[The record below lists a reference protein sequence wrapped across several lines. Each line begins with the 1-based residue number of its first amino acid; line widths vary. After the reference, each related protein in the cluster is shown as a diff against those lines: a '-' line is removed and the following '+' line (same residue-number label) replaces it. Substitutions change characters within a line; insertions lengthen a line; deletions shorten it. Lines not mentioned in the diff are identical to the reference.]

1 MVHNFA
7 ICLEAEVTFFAQI
20 RPNGGVGKVTTL
32 RNSCGAYSIGMKVGR
47 YSFFY
52 PRISCRR
59 LLEDITRLVHQK
71 TRTPPL
77 PPFTLKF
84 NSYQPML

>member
-7 ICLEAEVTFFAQI
+7 ICLEAEVTFFAQV

-47 YSFFY
+47 YSFS
-52 PRISCRR
+52 I
-59 LLEDITRLVHQK
+59 LGLAVEDYLRLVHQK
-71 TRTPPL
+71 TRSPPL
-77 PPFTLKF
+77 PPFTLKS
-84 NSYQPML
+84 NSYLPMS